1 MRKVYRVKKNRL
13 EEHESP
19 RSRLLADSGCIQVVP
34 SLVLP
39 YREPLSDHDTWP
51 RWFCWVLM
59 SALQL
64 SLKVVATIG
73 HWLPIFVAIEWAK
86 SMIHYGIW
94 GLPQKCQ
101 LHDCT
106 WLCISTRLANLRE
119 SAALFTK
126 DRDIGRFHCTTDFFA
141 EVEYWIRES
150 RLIALICDILHCN
163 PQELKHQNKNKTL
176 IINNGLIMFNMDI
189 AW

>member
-1 MRKVYRVKKNRL
+1 MRAPDPY
-13 EEHESP
+13 
-19 RSRLLADSGCIQVVP
+19 SRSGCIQVVP

-39 YREPLSDHDTWP
+39 YREPLSDHDTWS

-59 SALQL
+59 SAFSESGGYHWPL
-64 SLKVVATIG
+64 ATYK
-73 HWLPIFVAIEWAK
+73 VAIEWAK

-94 GLPQKCQ
+94 GLSQNCQ

-119 SAALFTK
+119 TAALFTK

-176 IINNGLIMFNMDI
+176 IINNGLYNNVLIWILRDRSC
-189 AW
+189 